1 MIKKIIIIEDDKFL
15 RELIARKLVQE
26 GYKALESVDGEDGL
40 KKIKDEKPD
49 LILLDLLL
57 PNIDGFE
64 VLERVKADQSLGSIP
79 VIIISN
85 LGQKEDI
92 ERALKLGAVDY
103 MVKAQFTPAEIIKRV
118 KEALS

>member
-1 MIKKIIIIEDDKFL
+1 M
-15 RELIARKLVQE
+15 
-26 GYKALESVDGEDGL
+26 